1 MKGLSE
7 IRNEGAVSSKGGN
20 GGLACRGRNACKLSK
35 KACRGRIEGGLRA
48 ASAPHLSWDK
58 KAAFIRRN
66 RGAKVARGT
75 HRAIVLEADEV
86 HRTRGRGIGDK
97 RGRPEKETAIG
108 GATCAKVLIKAGG
121 DRMHTEKALN
131 KFRAEGDMSPAF
143 RGDGLRR
150 KDVTVG

>member
-7 IRNEGAVSSKGGN
+7 SRNESAVSGKGGN
-20 GGLACRGRNACKLSK
+20 GGLARRGRNACKLSK
-35 KACRGRIEGGLRA
+35 KAWRGRVEGGLSA
-48 ASAPHLSWDK
+48 ASAPHLAWDK

-66 RGAKVARGT
+66 VGVKMARGT
-75 HRAIVLEADEV
+75 HRAIVLEVDEV

-121 DRMHTEKALN
+121 DRMHTEKALD
-131 KFRAEGDMSPAF
+131 KFRAEGDMSPAL
-143 RGDGLRR
+143 RGDGLGR